1 MSANIEIVSEQ
12 NEDGVYLVQ
21 FKTKM
26 LAVFTYYVESDGE
39 AYIVDPT
46 YDYLAYRDFI
56 AKRGTTLKYVVLTHY
71 HADFIGGHTEFK
83 VPVVMG
89 PGSKR

>member
-1 MSANIEIVSEQ
+1 M
-12 NEDGVYLVQ
+12 VQ

-26 LAVFTYYVESDGE
+26 LAIFTYYVESDGE

-56 AKRGTTLKYVVLTHY
+56 AKRGATLKYVVLTHY
-71 HADFIGGHTEFK
+71 HADFLGGHT
-83 VPVVMG
+83 
-89 PGSKR
+89 